1 METVEKIVE
10 VNAPLSRVYNQWTQF
25 ESFPE
30 FMEGV
35 EEVRQ
40 VNDKVLHWKANIS
53 GKIREW
59 DAEIFQQIPDSLI
72 AWRATSGPAHTGSV
86 SFRSR
91 GPNLTEVMVR
101 IEFQP
106 QSLLESL
113 AGTFGVIGRRI
124 EGDLE
129 RFKDFIQN
137 RQEETGGW
145 RGRIM
150 GRAVERP
157 ADEPRSKRLRST

>member
-1 METVEKIVE
+1 MDVTEKTIE
-10 VNAPLSRVYNQWTQF
+10 VNAPLSTVYNQWTQF

-40 VNDKVLHWKANIS
+40 LDDKHLHWKASIS
-53 GKIREW
+53 GAIKEW
-59 DAEIFQQIPDSLI
+59 DAEIIQQTPDSLI
-72 AWRATSGPAHTGSV
+72 AWRATSGPMHSGTV

-91 GPNLTEVMVR
+91 GPNRTEIMVR
-101 IEFQP
+101 IEYRP
-106 QSLLESL
+106 QSMLESI

-124 EGDLE
+124 EGDLQ
-129 RFKDFIQN
+129 RFKEFIENQPA
-137 RQEETGGW
+137 ETGGW

-150 GRAVERP
+150 GNAVEP
-157 ADEPRSKRLRST
+157 PTEPRSKRIRT